1 MVVNVNI
8 GQESLLL
15 QRGNK
20 TQVKLSSAA
29 TTLVNSNL

>member
-15 QRGNK
+15 QRGKK
-20 TQVKLSSAA
+20 TQMKLSSAA
-29 TTLVNSNL
+29 TILVNSKL